1 MESAAVKVRVPTK
14 SCMMARSSPKA
25 ANLPT
30 KNNIR
35 SGCVQRPLPAKHL
48 QYLHRSNT
56 AACRQCRPH
65 KRLRRR
71 RPSCIVPVQVLA
83 SFRPCLRR
91 SNTAARRPSLH
102 RSSTAAP
109 QWWQLPRRLRRRRPS
124 CIVPVQVLAS
134 FRPCLRRSNT
144 AARRPSLHR
153 SSTAAPQWWQLPR
166 RLRRRRPSC
175 IVPVQVLAL
184 ARPCLHRSSIAAL
197 RPWQILSRQGVGL
210 GHSLPPVLQRAGRLR
225 LQAAPRLNLQCHPEL
240 PAIPLRH
247 RHSRRMSRRNR
258 LNRPTLQCLPPP
270 LQSRLNRPRV
280 LCQAPILPSYPV
292 ITHP

>member
-1 MESAAVKVRVPTK
+1 MLRRDSTRFTSSTASSMESAAVKVRVPTK

-71 RPSCIVPVQVLA
+71 RPSCTVPVQVLA

-91 SNTAARRPSLH
+91 S
-102 RSSTAAP
+102 STASCR
-109 QWWQLPRRLRRRRPS
+109 QCRPH
-124 CIVPVQVLAS
+124 
-134 FRPCLRRSNT
+134 N
-144 AARRPSLHR
+144 
-153 SSTAAPQWWQLPR
+153 

-197 RPWQILSRQGVGL
+197 RPWQILSRQGVGW

-247 RHSRRMSRRNR
+247 RPSRRTSRRNR

-270 LQSRLNRPRV
+270 LQSRLNRLRV
-280 LCQAPILPSYPV
+280 LCQAPILPSYPL

>member
-1 MESAAVKVRVPTK
+1 MSRRDSTRFTSSTASSMESAAVKVRVPTK
-14 SCMMARSSPKA
+14 SYMMARSSPKA
-25 ANLPT
+25 ANLHT

-83 SFRPCLRR
+83 
-91 SNTAARRPSLH
+91 
-102 RSSTAAP
+102 
-109 QWWQLPRRLRRRRPS
+109 
-124 CIVPVQVLAS
+124 
-134 FRPCLRRSNT
+134 
-144 AARRPSLHR
+144 
-153 SSTAAPQWWQLPR
+153 
-166 RLRRRRPSC
+166 
-175 IVPVQVLAL
+175 L
-184 ARPCLHRSSIAAL
+184 ARPCLRRSSIAAL

-247 RHSRRMSRRNR
+247 RPSRRMSRRNR

>member
-14 SCMMARSSPKA
+14 SYMMARSSPKA
-25 ANLPT
+25 ANLHT

-83 SFRPCLRR
+83 
-91 SNTAARRPSLH
+91 
-102 RSSTAAP
+102 
-109 QWWQLPRRLRRRRPS
+109 
-124 CIVPVQVLAS
+124 
-134 FRPCLRRSNT
+134 
-144 AARRPSLHR
+144 
-153 SSTAAPQWWQLPR
+153 
-166 RLRRRRPSC
+166 
-175 IVPVQVLAL
+175 L
-184 ARPCLHRSSIAAL
+184 ARPCLRRSSIAAL

-247 RHSRRMSRRNR
+247 RPSRRMSRRNR

-292 ITHP
+292 ITHPCSPRELRA

>member
-1 MESAAVKVRVPTK
+1 MSRRDSTRFTSSTASSMESAAVKVRVPTK
-14 SCMMARSSPKA
+14 SYMMARSSPKA
-25 ANLPT
+25 ANLHT

-48 QYLHRSNT
+48 QYLQRSNA

-83 SFRPCLRR
+83 
-91 SNTAARRPSLH
+91 
-102 RSSTAAP
+102 
-109 QWWQLPRRLRRRRPS
+109 
-124 CIVPVQVLAS
+124 LA
-134 FRPCLRRSNT
+134 RPCLRRSNT

-184 ARPCLHRSSIAAL
+184 ARPCLRRSSIAAL

>member
-1 MESAAVKVRVPTK
+1 MSRRDSTRFTSSTASSMESAAVKVRVPTK

-83 SFRPCLRR
+83 
-91 SNTAARRPSLH
+91 
-102 RSSTAAP
+102 
-109 QWWQLPRRLRRRRPS
+109 
-124 CIVPVQVLAS
+124 
-134 FRPCLRRSNT
+134 
-144 AARRPSLHR
+144 
-153 SSTAAPQWWQLPR
+153 
-166 RLRRRRPSC
+166 
-175 IVPVQVLAL
+175 L

-197 RPWQILSRQGVGL
+197 RPWQILSRQGVGW

-270 LQSRLNRPRV
+270 LQSRLNRLRV

>member
-14 SCMMARSSPKA
+14 SYMMARSSPKA
-25 ANLPT
+25 ANLHT

-83 SFRPCLRR
+83 LARPCLRR
-91 SNTAARRPSLH
+91 SNTASCRQCRPH
-102 RSSTAAP
+102 K
-109 QWWQLPRRLRRRRPS
+109 
-124 CIVPVQVLAS
+124 
-134 FRPCLRRSNT
+134 
-144 AARRPSLHR
+144 
-153 SSTAAPQWWQLPR
+153 

-184 ARPCLHRSSIAAL
+184 ARPCLRRSSIAAL

-292 ITHP
+292 ITHPLSPRELRA